1 MNLEQDDPRLSAW
14 VLGELSSEEASQME
28 ALVAADPSLLR
39 SAEEIRN
46 LGSYLTG
53 HLAPVELRPAQ
64 RQTVYHSIRAPL
76 PPVVTLTFAP
86 PSRKK
91 QGAWSTA
98 LTAAAMI
105 ALGAVAFV
113 QGRLPSGQRG
123 GAAVADARHRDA
135 ADGLERTTIST
146 SKSTPS
152 PDYDHL
158 NVAGGLPER
167 AAPDAAALSQN
178 LEQESLPE
186 SWKLSSEPS
195 LTSSQPVAEVA
206 LPLVV
211 GRASYDRV
219 RGWIRDRNQ
228 LPPKEAVRIEELAN
242 AFPLPSQE
250 ETVVFAGLRVAC
262 ITMNSPWVAGARLVG
277 VQIANESR
285 DSRSVAW
292 SFRPGHP
299 AKGLR
304 ILASTDGDGKGS
316 SVLPP
321 GQRTL
326 VLLELAAPDSDVGD
340 LVVNSEGRS
349 RRFPAM
355 ETKDGGMTQA
365 GLVAA
370 FGLWLRG
377 EGIDDSRLTQMLAS
391 AGDDPDPGRAD
402 SRCLIRQ
409 ALNLAE
415 AKRSKR

>member
-1 MNLEQDDPRLSAW
+1 
-14 VLGELSSEEASQME
+14 
-28 ALVAADPSLLR
+28 
-39 SAEEIRN
+39 
-46 LGSYLTG
+46 
-53 HLAPVELRPAQ
+53 
-64 RQTVYHSIRAPL
+64 
-76 PPVVTLTFAP
+76 
-86 PSRKK
+86 
-91 QGAWSTA
+91 
-98 LTAAAMI
+98 
-105 ALGAVAFV
+105 
-113 QGRLPSGQRG
+113 
-123 GAAVADARHRDA
+123 
-135 ADGLERTTIST
+135 
-146 SKSTPS
+146 
-152 PDYDHL
+152 
-158 NVAGGLPER
+158 
-167 AAPDAAALSQN
+167 
-178 LEQESLPE
+178 
-186 SWKLSSEPS
+186 
-195 LTSSQPVAEVA
+195 
-206 LPLVV
+206 VV

-262 ITMNSPWVAGARLVG
+262 ITMNSPWMAGARLVG
-277 VQIANESR
+277 VQIANESK

-292 SFRPGHP
+292 SFRPGRP

-326 VLLELAAPDSDVGD
+326 VLLELASPDADVGD

-349 RRFPAM
+349 RRFSAM

-402 SRCLIRQ
+402 SRRLIRQ